1 MAKPN
6 NTFLAEAKQFGIRRI
21 FFSGPLIIAALL
33 TVLFI
38 LKINEPKLDI
48 HTFEK
53 EISGQVEIIGI
64 GIFSILFAAFAIV
77 TSLSDKNFVKFLL
90 HAKVFRKILFPFWFN
105 SCLYLLSVIIAF
117 ISSWL
122 PQSCSVYVV
131 SGSVFFVLW
140 ALTDTFYV
148 VMATVLFGAK
158 RAEFV
163 EYEPEI
169 LEIIAE
175 QERKKKKN

>member
-6 NTFLAEAKQFGIRRI
+6 NTFWAEAKEFGVRRI
-21 FFSGPLIIAALL
+21 LFSGPLFIAALL
-33 TVLFI
+33 TGIFI
-38 LKINEPKLDI
+38 VKLHEPKLDVAA
-48 HTFEK
+48 FEK
-53 EISGQVEIIGI
+53 EVCGQVQTIGI
-64 GIFSILFAAFAIV
+64 GVFSILFAAFAIV

-105 SCLYLLSVIIAF
+105 SCLYLLSVISAF
-117 ISSWL
+117 VSGWL
-122 PQSCSVYVV
+122 PLEYSVYVL
-131 SGSVFFVLW
+131 SASVFLVLW

-148 VMATVLFGAK
+148 VMATVLFGVK

-169 LEIIAE
+169 LEIVAE

>member
-6 NTFLAEAKQFGIRRI
+6 NTFWAEAKEFGILRI
-21 FFSGPLIIAALL
+21 LFSGPLFIAALL
-33 TVLFI
+33 TGIFI
-38 LKINEPKLDI
+38 FKLNEPKLDVAA
-48 HTFEK
+48 FDK
-53 EISGQVEIIGI
+53 EISGQVQTIGI
-64 GIFSILFAAFAIV
+64 GVFSILFAAFAIV
-77 TSLSDKNFVKFLL
+77 ISLSDKNFVKFLL
-90 HAKVFRKILFPFWFN
+90 HAKVFHKILFPFWFN
-105 SCLYLLSVIIAF
+105 SCLYLLSVITSF

-122 PQSCSVYVV
+122 PLQFSVYVV
-131 SGSVFFVLW
+131 SASVFLVLW

-148 VMATVLFGAK
+148 VMATILFGAK

-175 QERKKKKN
+175 QERKRKKN